1 MRRSAPPQ
9 LVRVDGS
16 DPGPWARVAHG
27 PQGLGLAAAPA
38 PEGAALAPDE
48 RSLRPVKGVPFATH
62 EAQIVADG
70 AIALTAA
77 PGVARTIRLPD
88 MNGLFDRRPPG
99 LMRIAGAPLANAG
112 LLLDDAGWRAV
123 VLPSLGDVASDLGPG
138 PVAIRADG
146 RRAAVVHAGA
156 VFELE
161 LPGAA
166 TVQVEAVETPGA
178 LAYAADGAL
187 VLASGAGIG
196 GAVAEGSP
204 IVALV
209 AAAAAPRALARHAD
223 GACSLWDTDSRQ
235 RIASWTPAILGP
247 LSISLSADGEQA
259 AMGTPFAEPSSACL
273 VRTGDGA
280 LMRHIDGARAIA
292 LHPEG
297 KGLLVGG
304 EWGALWLEPP
314 REAA

>member
-9 LVRVDGS
+9 LLRVDGT
-16 DPGPWARVAHG
+16 DPGPWARVRHG
-27 PQGLGLAAAPA
+27 PQGLGLAEAPA
-38 PEGAALAPDE
+38 PEGVALAPDE
-48 RSLRPVKGVPFATH
+48 RPLRPDKGVPFATH

-70 AIALTAA
+70 AIVLTAA

-88 MNGLFDRRPPG
+88 MAALFDRRPPG
-99 LMRIAGAPLANAG
+99 LMRIACAGLANAG

-123 VLPSLGDVASDLGPG
+123 VLPSLGDLASDLGPG

-146 RRAAVVHAGA
+146 RRAAVVHEGA

-166 TVQVEAVETPGA
+166 TTRADVTDAPSA
-178 LAYAADGAL
+178 IAYAADGSL
-187 VLASGAGIG
+187 LLAVGAGIG
-196 GAVAEGSP
+196 ATAAASP

-209 AAAAAPRALARHAD
+209 AATAAPRALTRHSD
-223 GACSLWDTDSRQ
+223 GSCSVWDTESRKLLT
-235 RIASWTPAILGP
+235 SWTLAIPGV
-247 LSISLSADGEQA
+247 LSISLSADGERA
-259 AMGTPFAEPSSACL
+259 TIGTPFAEPAAAC
-273 VRTGDGA
+273 VARTSDGA
-280 LMRHIDGARAIA
+280 IVRHIDGARTIS
-292 LHPEG
+292 LHPAE
-297 KGLLVGG
+297 KGMLVGG

>member
-9 LVRVDGS
+9 LIRVDGN
-16 DPGPWARVAHG
+16 DPGPWARVARG

-38 PEGAALAPDE
+38 PDGVELAPDE
-48 RSLRPVKGVPFATH
+48 RPLRPVKGVPFATH

-70 AIALTAA
+70 AIVLTGA

-88 MNGLFDRRPPG
+88 LAGLFDRRPPG
-99 LMRIAGAPLANAG
+99 LMRIAGAPRANAG
-112 LLLDDAGWRAV
+112 LLQDDAGWRAV

-138 PVAIRADG
+138 PVAIRPDG

-166 TVQVEAVETPGA
+166 TVQVEAAVTPGA
-178 LAYAADGAL
+178 LAYSADGAL
-187 VLASGAGIG
+187 VMASGAGIG
-196 GAVAEGSP
+196 GPAEEGSP

-209 AAAAAPRALARHAD
+209 AAAMAPRALARHAD
-223 GACSLWDTDSRQ
+223 GTCSLWDTDSRA
-235 RIASWTPAILGP
+235 RIASWTPTSEGP
-247 LSISLSADGEQA
+247 LSISLSPDGEQA
-259 AMGTPFAEPSSACL
+259 AMGTPFAEPTFACL
-273 VRTGDGA
+273 VRTADGA
-280 LMRHIDGARAIA
+280 LMRHVDGARTMA

-314 REAA
+314 REAS

>member
-9 LVRVDGS
+9 LVRVDGN

-38 PEGAALAPDE
+38 PAGVELAPDE

-88 MNGLFDRRPPG
+88 MAGLFDRRPPG

-166 TVQVEAVETPGA
+166 TVQVEATETPGA

-187 VLASGAGIG
+187 VMAIGAGIG
-196 GAVAEGSP
+196 GPSAAGSP

-223 GACSLWDTDSRQ
+223 GACSLWDTDSRE
-235 RIASWTPAILGP
+235 RLASWTPVTLGP

-259 AMGTPFAEPSSACL
+259 AVGTPFAEPSAACL
-273 VRTGDGA
+273 VRTADGA
-280 LMRHIDGARAIA
+280 MMRHIDGARTVA
-292 LHPEG
+292 LHPED

>member
-1 MRRSAPPQ
+1 MRRAAPPQ
-9 LVRVDGS
+9 LIRVDGN
-16 DPGPWARVAHG
+16 DPGPWARVHRG

-38 PEGAALAPDE
+38 PDGVELAPHD
-48 RSLRPVKGVPFATH
+48 RPLRPVKGVPFATH

-166 TVQVEAVETPGA
+166 TVQVEAAEIPGA
-178 LAYAADGAL
+178 MAYAADGSL
-187 VLASGAGIG
+187 VLATGAGIG
-196 GAVAEGSP
+196 GAATEGSP
-204 IVALV
+204 IVALI

-223 GACSLWDTDSRQ
+223 GSFTLWDTASRE
-235 RIASWTPAILGP
+235 RLASWTPTILGP
-247 LSISLSADGEQA
+247 LSFSLSLDGERA
-259 AMGTPFAEPSSACL
+259 AMGTPFAEPPAACL

-280 LMRHIDGARAIA
+280 LVRHIDGARTIA
-292 LHPEG
+292 LHPED

-314 REAA
+314 RETA